1 MNARHGGAS
10 EQKET
15 RQSDTT
21 IPEKL
26 ASRSPTNAVQATRL
40 NHKQNEATAASQK
53 DSAAILQQLADAKRQ
68 CKAFERK
75 EAACV
80 TWSRSEVELKAALAA
95 AERQVAKAAGC
106 GADGVD
112 PKAASVK
119 AEAEI
124 SRLEGIVALEQ
135 NKCLELQRKL
145 KEKGHAESSAAM
157 LAKLEVPLLVCLLA
171 W

>member
-53 DSAAILQQLADAKRQ
+53 DSAAILQQLADAQRQ

-75 EAACV
+75 EAA
-80 TWSRSEVELKAALAA
+80 WSRSEVELKAALAA